1 MIRNL
6 KKNLLAGLRLAPSN
20 AFSAGFD
27 QAAAL
32 LLVCVAVIVIFGYPY
47 GADRAIVDWIGI
59 ASWAAVVCALGALV
73 LIVGRIHDEPVT
85 AFATQLL
92 ATAPWFLALVLLVAR
107 LMPDVFWA
115 HKLLMILGAGI
126 VMAVAFRSFRGTA
139 AVAVLFLLAIA
150 VVVINVD
157 WYRFAPPAVF
167 YGIDDSEQDRYRD
180 IDIERTYHDQT
191 RLVDTALESLQSQ
204 RPGFSDIYFL
214 GFAGNNDEPVFRRD
228 LSWVHEFIDG
238 RFGTSGRSLS
248 LHATLETA
256 ASEALAS
263 RYNLRRTLAGIGEI
277 IDPNEDSVFL
287 YLTSHGAEAGWL
299 DVSLYPLPSQQL
311 TAQDLKQAL
320 DDAGIRWRIIVISAC
335 FSGSFIDELANEQTL
350 IMTAASA
357 DKSSFGCELDSDMTW
372 FTEALFKEG
381 LASGMGLVD
390 AFDHARQSIADRE
403 NESGFESSDPQ
414 IFIGEAMRKR
424 LEAIDRAVDL
434 IDSAHSMH

>member
-1 MIRNL
+1 MIRDL

-32 LLVCVAVIVIFGYPY
+32 LLVCVAVIVVFGYPY
-47 GADRAIVDWIGI
+47 GADRVVVDWSGI
-59 ASWAAVVCALGALV
+59 ASWAAVAFALGALA
-73 LIVGRIHDEPVT
+73 LIVSRMHNESVT
-85 AFATQLL
+85 AFVTQLL
-92 ATAPWFLALVLLVAR
+92 SSAPWFLVLVLLVAR
-107 LMPDVFWA
+107 LMPESVWA
-115 HKLLMILGAGI
+115 HKLLMILGAGVVI
-126 VMAVAFRSFRGTA
+126 VVALRSFRSTV
-139 AVAVLFLLAIA
+139 AVAILFLLAIA
-150 VVVINVD
+150 VVVVNVD
-157 WYRFAPPAVF
+157 WYQFVRPAVF
-167 YGIDDSEQDRYRD
+167 YGMYDSEEDPYRD
-180 IDIERTYHDQT
+180 IDIERLYHDQT
-191 RLVDTALESLQSQ
+191 DLIDGGLKSLLSQ
-204 RPGFSDIYFL
+204 RPDYADIYFV

-228 LSWVHEFIDG
+228 LAWVHDFIDE
-238 RFGTSGRSLS
+238 RFGTSGRSLA
-248 LHATLETA
+248 LGATLETA

-263 RYNLRRTLAGIGEI
+263 RYNLRKILAGIGEI

-320 DDAGIRWRIIVISAC
+320 DDAGIRWRVIVISAC
-335 FSGSFIDELANEQTL
+335 YSGAFIETLANEQTL

-357 DKSSFGCELDSDMTW
+357 ERSSFGCELDSNMTW

-390 AFDHARQSIADRE
+390 AFSHARQQIAQRE
-403 NESGFESSDPQ
+403 QDADFESSDPQ

-424 LEAIDRAVDL
+424 LEAIDLAVDL
-434 IDSAHSMH
+434 ID